1 MKELKVINTVDT
13 NIYWSIN
20 KLLTYN
26 AMINIIIG
34 ERGVGK
40 SYSTKK
46 HVVKK
51 AIKTGRKFIY
61 MRRYET
67 ELDLMLTNQN
77 EEPFFKDIGK
87 DKDFEGIEFDIQNK
101 VAYANGK
108 EIGYFMALSRQ
119 AHYKSI
125 PYNDADF
132 IIFDEVFIQSNRYLK
147 NEVTQFLEFIE
158 TVGRLRDIKV
168 FLLSNFI
175 SIANPYFMAFDLSLP
190 YGKDVKLF
198 KDGTIAVCYI
208 KNEKYRAVKRE
219 TKFGKLIKNTAYERY
234 AIDNEALNDSNAFIR
249 KKSRGSYHMF
259 NIVINGNS
267 YGVWKDTNK
276 NILVVS
282 LDYNK
287 DCPILL
293 SFDFNSHTEK
303 TTLARTRSPYFKS
316 LISTYSR
323 GQLFFERLDIK
334 EQVLALMQK
343 YLY

>member
-1 MKELKVINTVDT
+1 MTGVQTCALP
-13 NIYWSIN
+13 IY
-20 KLLTYN
+20 
-26 AMINIIIG
+26 
-34 ERGVGK
+34 
-40 SYSTKK
+40 
-46 HVVKK
+46 
-51 AIKTGRKFIY
+51 
-61 MRRYET
+61 
-67 ELDLMLTNQN
+67 
-77 EEPFFKDIGK
+77 
-87 DKDFEGIEFDIQNK
+87 
-101 VAYANGK
+101 
-108 EIGYFMALSRQ
+108 
-119 AHYKSI
+119 
-125 PYNDADF
+125 
-132 IIFDEVFIQSNRYLK
+132 
-147 NEVTQFLEFIE
+147 
-158 TVGRLRDIKV
+158 
-168 FLLSNFI
+168 
-175 SIANPYFMAFDLSLP
+175 
-190 YGKDVKLF
+190 
-198 KDGTIAVCYI
+198 
-208 KNEKYRAVKRE
+208 
-219 TKFGKLIKNTAYERY
+219 
-234 AIDNEALNDSNAFIR
+234 SNAFIR

>member
-1 MKELKVINTVDT
+1 MKELQVLNTLDT

-67 ELDLMLTNQN
+67 ELELMLTNGDDD
-77 EEPFFKDIGK
+77 PFFKDISK
-87 DKDFEGIEFDIQNK
+87 DKEFTGINFEIQNK
-101 VAYANGK
+101 IAYADGK
-108 EIGYFMALSRQ
+108 EIGYFVALSRQ

-125 PYNDADF
+125 PYNDVDY
-132 IIFDEVFIQSNRYLK
+132 IIFDEVFIESNRYLR

-168 FLLSNFI
+168 FMLSNFI
-175 SIANPYFMAFDLSLP
+175 SIANPYFMSFGLSLP

-219 TKFGKLIKNTAYERY
+219 TKFGKLVSGTSYERY
-234 AIDNEALNDSNAFIR
+234 AIDNEALNDSNSFIR

-259 NIVINGNS
+259 NIVINSNS
-267 YGVWKDTNK
+267 YGVWKDTN
-276 NILVVS
+276 NQCLVVS
-282 LDYNK
+282 TDFNK
-287 DCPILL
+287 ECPILL

-316 LISTYSR
+316 LITTYSR
-323 GQLFFERLDIK
+323 GQLFFERIDIK
-334 EQVLALMQK
+334 EQVLALIQK

>member
-1 MKELKVINTVDT
+1 MEDIN
-13 NIYWSIN
+13 IFWSIN

-40 SYSTKK
+40 SYSSKK

-67 ELDLMLTNQN
+67 ELELMLNNQE
-77 EEPFFKDIGK
+77 EEPFFKDISK
-87 DKDFEGIEFDIQNK
+87 DPDFKDINFEIQNK

-125 PYNDADF
+125 PYPDVDF

-147 NEVTQFLEFIE
+147 NEITQFLEFLE

-168 FLLSNFI
+168 FMLSNFI

-190 YGKDVKLF
+190 YGKDIKLF

-208 KNEKYRAVKRE
+208 KNEKYREVKRE
-219 TKFGKLIKNTAYERY
+219 TKFGKLISGTSYERY
-234 AIDNEALNDSNAFIR
+234 AIDNEALNDTNSFIR
-249 KKSRGSYHMF
+249 KKSRGSYHLF
-259 NIVINGNS
+259 NIVINGNF
-267 YGVWKDTNK
+267 YGVWKDTQK
-276 NILVVS
+276 MCLVVS
-282 LDYNK
+282 LDYNN

-316 LISTYSR
+316 LISNYS
-323 GQLFFERLDIK
+323 GGNLFFERLDIK